1 MSGSTNKL
9 HEDEKYW
16 TVTGTY
22 CDEEFG
28 ATDAPEGD
36 FAGVFAA
43 TTAEGAQLLAHEY
56 EPWLLWDSG
65 SVVLGA
71 DPGVEWLI
79 PDSQLERFAPERLL

>member
-36 FAGVFAA
+36 FAGVFVA
-43 TTAEGAQLLAHEY
+43 TTAEGAQLLAKEY